1 MTQTSSTGREKPLM
15 IAPLKRDLQFASGL
29 FRTMGRVRGIHPSN
43 PRRICDD
50 LEAAA
55 ARWSDREALRFEGR
69 SLSYGQMEAL
79 ANRFAR
85 WALEGGLRPGD
96 RVAIFLPNRIEYLPA
111 WYGLSKVG
119 VVGALINNQLTGKA
133 LAHCLSLS
141 EALEVI
147 VDAETSPALQD
158 VLGDLERVPRLW
170 SLDSPLPGEGDLTAV
185 LEGLSDAPPPSSARD
200 GLMAADTA
208 LLIYTSGT
216 TGLPKAAR
224 MTHVRVQLYMRGFA
238 GATGARPKD
247 RIYVALPLYHA
258 TGGLCGM
265 GAALLNGACVVLKRR
280 FSASQFW
287 EDVRREGC
295 TQFVYIGELC
305 RYLANQPPHPDER
318 AHKLRLA
325 FGNGLRPDVWPAVV
339 DRFVLPSVLE
349 FYGSTEGNVSLFN
362 FDGHPGAIGRIP
374 GFLRRRFNGR
384 IVRFDYEAEAPLRGP
399 DGLCIEAAPGEA
411 GECLGRIDS
420 ADPRAQF
427 TGYLDPV
434 ASEKKVLRDV
444 FAPGDAWFRTGD
456 LLRQDADGYVYFVD
470 RVGDTFRWK
479 GENVSTAEVAFCLH
493 GAPGVVEANVYGVS
507 VPGADGRA
515 GMAALVTGAD
525 FDINMLAS
533 HIAADLPEYARPA
546 FIRLEPELAVTGTF
560 KQRKADL
567 VAEGFDPSKVAAPL
581 FYRAADGGY
590 RALDATAYEAITSGQ
605 IRL

>member
-1 MTQTSSTGREKPLM
+1 
-15 IAPLKRDLQFASGL
+15 
-29 FRTMGRVRGIHPSN
+29 V
-43 PRRICDD
+43 
-50 LEAAA
+50 
-55 ARWSDREALRFEGR
+55 
-69 SLSYGQMEAL
+69 
-79 ANRFAR
+79 
-85 WALEGGLRPGD
+85 
-96 RVAIFLPNRIEYLPA
+96 
-111 WYGLSKVG
+111 
-119 VVGALINNQLTGKA
+119 
-133 LAHCLSLS
+133 
-141 EALEVI
+141 
-147 VDAETSPALQD
+147 
-158 VLGDLERVPRLW
+158 
-170 SLDSPLPGEGDLTAV
+170 
-185 LEGLSDAPPPSSARD
+185 RD
-200 GLMAADTA
+200 GLTAADTA

-318 AHKLRLA
+318 RHSLRLA

-339 DRFVLPSVLE
+339 DRFGLPSVLE

-444 FAPGDAWFRTGD
+444 FTPGDAWFRTGD

-479 GENVSTAEVAFCLH
+479 GENVSTAEVALCLH

-515 GMAALVTGAD
+515 GMAALVTGPD
-525 FDINMLAS
+525 FDIDMLAS
-533 HIAADLPEYARPA
+533 RIAADLPEYARPA
-546 FIRLEPELAVTGTF
+546 FVRLEPELAVTGTF

-567 VAEGFDPSKVAAPL
+567 VADGFDPGRVTAPL

-590 RALDATAYEAITSGQ
+590 RALDATAYAAITSGQ